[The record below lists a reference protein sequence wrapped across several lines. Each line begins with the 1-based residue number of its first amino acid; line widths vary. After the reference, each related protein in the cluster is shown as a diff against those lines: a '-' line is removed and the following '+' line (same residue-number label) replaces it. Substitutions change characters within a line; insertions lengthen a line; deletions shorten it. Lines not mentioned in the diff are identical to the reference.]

1 MGAGS
6 DGRRLRKGSP
16 LAPLAG
22 YCSHYAHR
30 PDFVEAANLLA
41 ARSELTSTLITTGSQ
56 PTTPWMHSARSA
68 PNLSFGAVNLLGM
81 RRQSPVYPLIPYRGW
96 HGEPRAM
103 ANKHGRRPPAG
114 RG

>member
-41 ARSELTSTLITTGSQ
+41 ARSKLTSTLITHRF
-56 PTTPWMHSARSA
+56 PTDDAVDAFRIAQDKS
-68 PNLSFGAVNLLGM
+68 NGAFRV
-81 RRQSPVYPLIPYRGW
+81 VV
-96 HGEPRAM
+96 EP
-103 ANKHGRRPPAG
+103 
-114 RG
+114 